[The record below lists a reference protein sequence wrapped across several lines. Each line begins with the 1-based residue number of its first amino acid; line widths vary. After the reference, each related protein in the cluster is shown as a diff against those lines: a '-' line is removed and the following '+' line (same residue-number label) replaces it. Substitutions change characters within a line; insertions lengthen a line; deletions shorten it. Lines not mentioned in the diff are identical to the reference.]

1 MISITKMTY
10 AELEANSDFDA
21 LVTEYGK
28 ESCIEGMPEHNRD
41 SAMYNTLEKAGVFQA
56 FGAYDNDT
64 LIGFIVVL
72 VSNNPHYG
80 KVIGTIESFF
90 VSKAKRKTG
99 AGLKLL
105 RISEIFC
112 KEFGA
117 VGLFLSTPVESQLA
131 KTMEKLSPYKETN
144 RVFFRSL

>member
-1 MISITKMTY
+1 
-10 AELEANSDFDA
+10 
-21 LVTEYGK
+21 
-28 ESCIEGMPEHNRD
+28 
-41 SAMYNTLEKAGVFQA
+41 MYNTLEKAGVFQA

-117 VGLFLSTPVESQLA
+117 VGLFLSAPVESQLA